1 MSDHGKICP
10 LSFIFLPRHL
20 GYPRVNV
27 CISVQ
32 NSRICSSI
40 LPDDVFKLCVK
51 TLFISENFLSYIQRL
66 LCIVRNCIILYS
78 QDVVFGHF
86 AVRQNG
92 SLRWLLFHYPPP
104 GRENEP
110 IELLE
115 IPTSPSMY
123 LLIVILKLHQFRLP
137 LSMIF

>member
-1 MSDHGKICP
+1 MSTTRSARGSCSKRFPINKIRKLFERHGQICP

-40 LPDDVFKLCVK
+40 LLDDVFKLCVK
-51 TLFISENFLSYIQRL
+51 TLFISENFRSYIQRL
-66 LCIVRNCIILYS
+66 LCIVRNCIIL
-78 QDVVFGHF
+78 
-86 AVRQNG
+86 
-92 SLRWLLFHYPPP
+92 
-104 GRENEP
+104 
-110 IELLE
+110 
-115 IPTSPSMY
+115 SPSMY